1 MPRKGQESAL
11 YRMARELTLEYPQFL
26 TLAVLLNVK
35 SCERFTPCHRLSQ
48 KMELIDEIL
57 SDRATGTRRLVEEYG
72 ARLHETA
79 LRLCGNAADAEDYT
93 FRTLER
99 AVDRIHLFARKSSL
113 FTWLYEIL
121 VNIIRADARRKAA
134 NSLVFRFELPDRED
148 ERPNVGEVLSAEDE
162 AAIVRKAVRELATSY
177 RALLVFRYYED
188 LTVPEIARILSL
200 PEGTV
205 KRRLHEAK
213 NLVRA
218 QIARTIRPTIC
229 TATMEVMTWIK

>member
-1 MPRKGQESAL
+1 
-11 YRMARELTLEYPQFL
+11 
-26 TLAVLLNVK
+26 
-35 SCERFTPCHRLSQ
+35 
-48 KMELIDEIL
+48 MELVDEIIA
-57 SDRATGTRRLVEEYG
+57 DKAAGTRRLVAEYG
-72 ARLHETA
+72 GRLHETA

-99 AVDRIHLFARKSSL
+99 AVERIHLFARKSSL

-121 VNIIRADARRKAA
+121 VNLIRTDARRKAA
-134 NSLVFRFELPDRED
+134 NALVFQSKLPDRED
-148 ERPNVGEVLSAEDE
+148 EHPNIGEVLSALDE
-162 AAIVRKAVRELATSY
+162 AIVVRKTISELPYSY
-177 RALLVFRYYED
+177 RAILVFRYFED

-218 QIARTIRPTIC
+218 KIARTVRP
-229 TATMEVMTWIK
+229 EGSSNGKEGQE

>member
-1 MPRKGQESAL
+1 
-11 YRMARELTLEYPQFL
+11 
-26 TLAVLLNVK
+26 
-35 SCERFTPCHRLSQ
+35 
-48 KMELIDEIL
+48 MELIDEIQA
-57 SDRATGTRRLVEEYG
+57 DRAAGTRRLVAEYG

-99 AVDRIHLFARKSSL
+99 AVERIHLFSRKASL
-113 FTWLYEIL
+113 FTWLYEIMINL
-121 VNIIRADARRKAA
+121 MRTDARRKAA
-134 NSLVFRFELPDRED
+134 NALVFQAKLPDCAD
-148 ERPNVGEVLSAEDE
+148 ERPNIGEALSAQDE
-162 AAIVRKAVRELATSY
+162 AVVVRDAIRELPPSY

-213 NLVRA
+213 SLVRA
-218 QIARTIRPTIC
+218 KIARTVQP
-229 TATMEVMTWIK
+229 EDSSNGKEG